1 MTGGAWRNY
10 SPYGPTMTNRTDL
23 TAESLVLQKWF
34 AYCRRNKL
42 VEKGKALLLLQD
54 YSEGNM
60 SEEFYRRH
68 AEEALATLDGLDQS
82 KKGVASLQENLTPV
96 IQQYAEKG
104 PFDELF

>member
-1 MTGGAWRNY
+1 MI
-10 SPYGPTMTNRTDL
+10 NRTDL

-42 VEKGKALLLLQD
+42 FEKGKALLLLQD
-54 YSEGNM
+54 YTDGNM

-96 IQQYAEKG
+96 VQQYAEKG